1 MYAYSN
7 LRSTRND
14 SGGNFRTAELKEN
27 RSTAIINNPNGSGNF
42 LTAIDRFAIEHAVL
56 PLFQHHE
63 GSDLKIRITDQ
74 NGANE
79 QIETIDFS
87 PYIDSNGFGYSY
99 FDFLRALNT
108 ALSGLT
114 LTGNL
119 SFKLSSDSHL
129 IITSDDSFNTNH
141 RLYVNILWLS
151 NFGFDYEGL
160 HDLTKEYYRIFL
172 NDGDNKSLENMNALS
187 PVDKLILTSN
197 LSVHP
202 ESTTVDGEFSKSKS
216 VILTDYQVKGTN
228 PYMIHSIHYT
238 ALDGQY
244 RLQTLNGHVT
254 DTYDVKFKFTDF
266 SGKEYDLKILNT
278 GKLDMKIMFKKAE

>member
-7 LRSTRND
+7 LRSIRNNT
-14 SGGNFRTAELKEN
+14 GGNFRSAELKEN
-27 RSTAIINNPNGSGNF
+27 RSSAIINNPNGKGNY

-56 PLFQHHE
+56 PLFQVHDGLE
-63 GSDLKIRITDQ
+63 FKIRITDQ

-79 QIETIDFS
+79 QDETVDLS
-87 PYIDSNGFGYSY
+87 PYIDSDGFGYSY
-99 FDFLRALNT
+99 FDFLRALNSS
-108 ALSGLT
+108 LSGFT
-114 LTGNL
+114 ITGNL
-119 SFKLSSDSHL
+119 SFKLSSDQHL
-129 IITSDDSFNTNH
+129 IINTNDTFNTNH

-151 NFGFDYEGL
+151 SFGFDYEGL

-172 NDGDNKSLENMNALS
+172 NDGDNKSLENINTLS

-244 RLQTLNGHVT
+244 RLQSLNGHVT
-254 DTYDVKFKFTDF
+254 DTYDVQFKFTDF
-266 SGKEYDLKILNT
+266 SGKEYNLKMLNT